1 MKKIIFLLSIVFL
14 SVQGMAQERTVN
26 RTMGLNETYHY
37 YGGSSA
43 DTLIATNQDTLDIV
57 VKYMGGGYIRK
68 VAVKSRFD
76 VIAGA
81 DTTVSVSVFGKEFED
96 DATWVEVI
104 AATNTSAV
112 TANNTVQI
120 LTSDW
125 TETVAQY
132 TSTIAAHNMVA
143 DTTGF
148 QNYPADTIAVA
159 AQTITNAAQ
168 TLTPLDKSYRYFRVR
183 YIINGDDSVGT
194 GILLD
199 DFEFKVYTD

>member
-1 MKKIIFLLSIVFL
+1 
-14 SVQGMAQERTVN
+14 
-26 RTMGLNETYHY
+26 MGLNETYHY